1 MATLFL
7 WDLDETLITTA
18 GAGERAII
26 RSARKH
32 WKVEV
37 DLARIPYAGKTDRR
51 IGHLIREHFD
61 LPEDEP
67 THRAYLEDFVNFV
80 GEELP
85 ESKARVLPGVREVVE
100 AAHASPDHWQGM
112 LTGNLCA
119 AAEAKLVP
127 FGFWTFFPFGA
138 FADDALERTDLGPI
152 ALSRASEHAG
162 HAFAPEDVIVIGDTP
177 HDIACARSLGARCLA
192 VATGHFTLTQLAA
205 HEPDHLVASLET
217 PSARS
222 FLSL

>member
-1 MATLFL
+1 MTTLLL

-26 RSARKH
+26 RSAHKH

-37 DLARIPYAGKTDRR
+37 NLDSISYAGKTDRR

-67 THRAYLEDFVNFV
+67 TQRAYLDDFVNFV
-80 GEELP
+80 AEELP
-85 ESKARVLPGVREVVE
+85 DSHARVLPGVSEIVK

-112 LTGNLCA
+112 LTGNLRA

-127 FGFWTFFPFGA
+127 FGLWDYFSFGA
-138 FADDALERTDLGPI
+138 FADDAIERSDLGPI
-152 ALSRASEHAG
+152 ALRRASEHAG
-162 HAFAPEDVIVIGDTP
+162 HIFAPEDVIVIGDTP
-177 HDIACARSLGARCLA
+177 HDIACARSFGARCLA
-192 VATGHFTLTQLAA
+192 VATGRFTLPQLTA
-205 HEPDHLVASLET
+205 HAPDHLVATLEI